1 MGFQVVPAREM
12 ETLGTRGVIDQVMA
26 RVANRPVDVSVD
38 IDVLEPGLAP
48 GTGTPRQAVY

>member
-1 MGFQVVPAREM
+1 
-12 ETLGTRGVIDQVMA
+12 MA

-38 IDVLEPGLAP
+38 IDVLEPGLAS